1 MQRKTL
7 LSACIALAL
16 SGQGWAADITEIETT
31 TGEKKNT
38 NVTCPADPGK
48 LSPEE
53 LKRLPSECSS
63 VVEQNLMPWLV
74 TGAATALITTL
85 AIVELNDDDDHHR
98 NNSPLPPTPPD
109 DDSDDTPVPPTPG
122 GDEIIPD
129 DGPDDTPAP
138 PKPIAFNNDVTLD
151 KTAKTLTI
159 RDSVFSYTENADGT
173 ISLQDSNGRKATIN
187 LWQIDETNNTVALE
201 GMSADGATKWQYNH
215 NGELVITGDNTTV
228 NNTGKT
234 IVDGKGATGTEIA
247 GNNAVVNQDGE
258 LDVSGGGHGIDIT
271 GDSATVDNKGGM
283 TVTDPDSIGIQIDG
297 DKAVVNN
304 DGDNAISN
312 GGTGTQ
318 VNGDEATV
326 NNNGSTTVDGKDSTG
341 TEINGDKAIVNNDG
355 DSTILDGG
363 TGTRITGDD
372 ATANNSGNTTVDGQG
387 STGTEI
393 AGNNAVVNQDGELDV
408 SGGGH
413 GIDITGDSATV
424 DNKGGMTVADADS
437 IGIQID
443 GDKAVVNNDGDSA
456 ISNGGTGTQVNG
468 DEATVNNNGSTTV
481 DGKDST
487 GTEINGDKAIV
498 NNDGDSTI
506 LDGGTGTRITGDD
519 ATANNSGNTT
529 VDGQGSTGTEIAGN
543 NAVVNQD
550 GELDVSGGGHG
561 IDITGDSAT
570 VDNKGGMTVADA
582 DSIGIQIDGDK
593 AVVNNDGDN
602 AISNGGTGTQV
613 NGDEATV
620 NNNGST
626 TVDGKDS
633 TGTEINGD
641 QAIVNNDGDSTI
653 LDGGTGTRITG
664 DDATAN
670 NSGNT
675 TVDGQGSTGTEI
687 AGNNAVVNQD
697 GELDVS
703 GGGHGIDITGDSA
716 TVDNKGGMTV
726 ADADSIGIQ
735 IDGDKA
741 VVNNDGDSTIL
752 DGGTGTRITG
762 DDATANNSGNTTV
775 DGQGSTGT
783 EIAGNNAVVNQ
794 DGELDVSGGG
804 HGIDITGDSATV
816 DNKGGMTVA
825 DADSIGIQID
835 GDKAVVNNDG
845 DNAISNGGT
854 GTQVNGDE
862 ATVNNNGNTTVDGKD
877 STGTEIAGN
886 NATVTQEG
894 ELTVSSGGRGI
905 DITGNNAKVD
915 TKGKMTITGT
925 DSVGVSIN
933 GDSATLTNTGDI
945 DVSNSATGFSLVTNE
960 GIISLAGSMKVG
972 DFSTGM
978 ALSGD
983 NNSVTLAAKDINV
996 TGQKATGVNISGDSN
1011 TVDITGNILVDKD
1024 QTADNAVD
1032 YFYDPSVGVNIS
1044 GNSNTVSLD
1053 GKLTV
1058 IADSELTSR
1067 KYMEFDGSQENIS
1080 GLTVS
1085 GDGNTVN
1092 LNGDIQ
1098 FVGEKNA
1105 LADGSTI
1112 ADKRS
1117 YFGKTP
1123 LVSVDGQ
1130 SKVYLNGDSTIS
1142 DSLPLGYA
1150 NILQLSNKA
1159 ALEIGSDATFSMQD
1173 ISVYEHYFTQTPQ
1186 IIKVDTGSQVVNNG
1200 DVDIWNISFAGI
1212 WGENSTGINNGNIT
1226 LSQYD
1231 YSSPETSFSEP
1242 DHMAFLSSSG
1252 GSAVNNGTIT
1262 AKVMEQHSV
1271 LNLGSAAG
1279 VADPRVF
1286 NNSVSSMMGM
1296 EAYGKGT
1303 VLNSESGVIDMYG
1316 RGNIGMLAVDDSAAD
1331 NAGKITLDT
1340 LWVDQNDTTT
1350 LRTDLPSS
1358 TAIDYGVGMA
1368 TGTNSGGGARSNGV
1382 ATNQQGGVITVYN
1395 AGAAMAAYGASNMV
1409 INQGII
1415 NLEKNGNYDGGLG
1428 ANMLVGMAVYNRGT
1442 AINDKTGVI
1451 NINVDTGQA
1460 FYNDG
1465 TGTILNYGEINLL
1478 GSPMD
1483 SADSHMGAIPEN
1495 LDLLTALTGSGE
1507 TDMRTASSGG
1517 FVTTKA
1523 MANYG
1528 NETLNSNVAAKA
1540 WLYNQDK
1547 ANLTINGELSIGQ
1560 GLENSGLL
1568 DSDTI
1573 SAAANVYNRASGSII
1588 TDQLS
1593 LTGSNSFFNEGNF
1606 SGSVAGSSYKQN
1618 VVNTGT
1624 MAVMA
1629 DGKSLISG
1637 SFLLYNE
1644 AGATLSNS
1652 SSAVSG
1658 GENAIVNV
1666 TRTGDSL
1673 AQVNRGTI
1681 TAVNGYSAIKTAST
1695 GSNSNGKWIWNTD
1708 TGVISGVNPNA
1719 PLIDL
1724 GRGYNFANAG
1734 TINVQ
1739 GDGAVAISGG
1749 TTSYTVQL
1757 VNSGTINVGTAQ
1769 GKADGTNGTGLIG
1782 IKGNG
1787 SDTTINNAQSGVIN
1801 VYADNSW
1808 AFGGKTKAIINNG
1821 EINLLCD
1828 TGCDIYAPGTTGT
1841 LNDHNSTTDIIVP
1854 AATSTPTQGSVPT
1867 VPADSSAQQKLTNYT
1882 IGTNSDGTSGMLK
1895 ANNLVISDN
1904 VKVNTGF
1911 SAGTADTTVVINDVF
1926 KGENISGAENISSST
1941 VMWNA
1946 QGSTDAS
1953 GNVDVTMTKN
1963 AYTDVVTD
1971 SSVNNVAQVLDSGYT
1986 NNDLYTSLNV
1996 GTTAELNSALKQI
2009 SGSQATTVFNEA
2021 RVLSNRFSMLSD
2033 AAPEV
2038 ANGLAF
2044 NVVAKGDPRAEL
2056 GNDTQYDMM
2065 ALRKS
2070 LTLTEHQNLSLEYG
2084 IARLEGNSSD
2094 TAGDNG
2100 VTGGYS
2106 QFFGLKHQMAFDNG
2120 MSWNNA
2126 LRYDV
2131 HNLDSSRSIA
2141 YGDVNKTVDANVKQQ
2156 YLEFR
2161 SEGAKTFELREGLN
2175 VTPYAGV
2182 KLRHTLENG
2191 YQERNAG
2198 DFNLS
2203 MNSGSET
2210 AVDSIV
2216 GLKLDYA
2223 GKEGW
2228 SANATLEGG
2237 PNLSYVKSQRTA
2249 SISGAGSQRFNID
2262 DGQSG
2267 GGFNSLATMGVKY
2280 SSQESAL
2287 QLDAFHWKE
2296 DGISDKGVMLN
2307 FKKTF

>member
-129 DGPDDTPAP
+129 DGPDDTPTP
-138 PKPIAFNNDVTLD
+138 PKPIAFNNDVILD
-151 KTAKTLTI
+151 KTEKTLTI

-326 NNNGSTTVDGKDSTG
+326 NNNGNTTVDGKDSTG

-424 DNKGGMTVADADS
+424 DNKGGMTVTDPDS

-468 DEATVNNNGSTTV
+468 DEATVNNNGNTTV

-570 VDNKGGMTVADA
+570 VDNKGGMTVTDP

-626 TVDGKDS
+626 TVDGQGSTGTEIAGNNAVVNQDGTLDVSGGGHGIDITGDSATVDNKGGMTVTDPDSIGIQIDGDKAVVNNEGDNAISNGGTGTQVNGDEATVNNNGKTTVDGKDS

-641 QAIVNNDGDSTI
+641 KAIVNNDGDSTI

-697 GELDVS
+697 GLLDVS

-716 TVDNKGGMTV
+716 TVINKGN
-726 ADADSIGIQ
+726 I
-735 IDGDKA
+735 
-741 VVNNDGDSTIL
+741 
-752 DGGTGTRITG
+752 
-762 DDATANNSGNTTV
+762 
-775 DGQGSTGT
+775 
-783 EIAGNNAVVNQ
+783 
-794 DGELDVSGGG
+794 
-804 HGIDITGDSATV
+804 
-816 DNKGGMTVA
+816 
-825 DADSIGIQID
+825 
-835 GDKAVVNNDG
+835 
-845 DNAISNGGT
+845 
-854 GTQVNGDE
+854 
-862 ATVNNNGNTTVDGKD
+862 
-877 STGTEIAGN
+877 
-886 NATVTQEG
+886 TVT
-894 ELTVSSGGRGI
+894 
-905 DITGNNAKVD
+905 DK
-915 TKGKMTITGT
+915 
-925 DSVGVSIN
+925 DSVGVLIN
-933 GDSATLTNTGDI
+933 GDRATFANTGHI
-945 DVSNSATGFSLVTNE
+945 DVNNSATGMSITTSE
-960 GIISLAGSMKVG
+960 GAISQAGSMNVG

-978 ALSGD
+978 ALSGN
-983 NNSVTLAAKDINV
+983 NNSVTLAAKDLNV
-996 TGQKATGVNISGDSN
+996 IGQKATGVNISGDN
-1011 TVDITGNILVDKD
+1011 NAVDITGNILVDKD
-1024 QTADNAVD
+1024 QTATNAVD
-1032 YFYDPSVGVNIS
+1032 YFYEPSIGVNVS

-1058 IADSELTSR
+1058 VADSELTSR
-1067 KYMEFDGSQENIS
+1067 IYADFDGSQENIS
-1080 GLTVS
+1080 GLVVS
-1085 GDGNTVN
+1085 GDDNTVY
-1092 LNGDIQ
+1092 LNGGIQ
-1098 FVGEKNA
+1098 LVGEENQ
-1105 LADGSTI
+1105 LTDGSTV
-1112 ADKRS
+1112 ASNRNG
-1117 YFGKTP
+1117 YGKTP
-1123 LVSVDGQ
+1123 VITVDGK
-1130 SKVYLNGDSTIS
+1130 SSVYLNGDSTING
-1142 DSLPLGYA
+1142 DLPLAYSGMIRLKNSA
-1150 NILQLSNKA
+1150 MI
-1159 ALEIGSDATFSMQD
+1159 EIGADATINMQ
-1173 ISVYEHYFTQTPQ
+1173 
-1186 IIKVDTGSQVVNNG
+1186 
-1200 DVDIWNISFAGI
+1200 VDIYDHYARSESQMIFVESGAELVNKGDIDTRNIGFAAI
-1212 WGENSTGINNGNIT
+1212 SGENSTGSNSGNIT
-1226 LSQYD
+1226 LSQYN
-1231 YSSPETSFSEP
+1231 YGLLANAGVGYFTTK
-1242 DHMAFLSSSG
+1242 G

-1262 AKVMEQHSV
+1262 AKVMEQESV
-1271 LNLGSAAG
+1271 INLGASLGLNEANTFYSDA
-1279 VADPRVF
+1279 
-1286 NNSVSSMMGM
+1286 NSMMGLD
-1296 EAYGKGT
+1296 AFDHGY
-1303 VLNSESGVIDMYG
+1303 VSNESGGSIEMYG
-1316 RGNIGMLAVDDSAAD
+1316 RGNVGMLAIDESTAE
-1331 NAGKITLDT
+1331 NAGQITLDA
-1340 LWVDQNDTTT
+1340 LWVDADDTTT
-1350 LRTDLPSS
+1350 LRSNIGNDARS
-1358 TAIDYGVGMA
+1358 YGVGMA
-1368 TGTNSGGGARSNGV
+1368 VGTNTYSGPRKN
-1382 ATNQQGGVITVYN
+1382 ATAVNKQGGVITVYN
-1395 AGAAMAAYGASNMV
+1395 AGIGMAAYGASNTV
-1409 INQGII
+1409 INEGII
-1415 NLEKNGNYDGGLG
+1415 NLEKNANYDSSLG
-1428 ANMLVGMAVYNRGT
+1428 ADSLIGMAAYKSGT
-1442 AINDKTGVI
+1442 AINEQSGVI
-1451 NINVDTGQA
+1451 NINADNGQA
-1460 FYNDG
+1460 FYSDG
-1465 TGTILNYGEINLL
+1465 SGTILNYGTICVNT
-1478 GSPMD
+1478 
-1483 SADSHMGAIPEN
+1483 N
-1495 LDLLTALTGSGE
+1495 CLTGNDYNE
-1507 TDMRTASSGG
+1507 TDSYTSLLYTGGDVITAQ
-1517 FVTTKA
+1517 
-1523 MANYG
+1523 
-1528 NETLNSNVAAKA
+1528 NET
-1540 WLYNQDK
+1540 Q
-1547 ANLTINGELSIGQ
+1547 NLTQKASIN
-1560 GLENSGLL
+1560 
-1568 DSDTI
+1568 DKK
-1573 SAAANVYNRASGSII
+1573 
-1588 TDQLS
+1588 
-1593 LTGSNSFFNEGNF
+1593 EG
-1606 SGSVAGSSYKQN
+1606 N
-1618 VVNTGT
+1618 VVN
-1624 MAVMA
+1624 
-1629 DGKSLISG
+1629 SG
-1637 SFLLYNE
+1637 SLS
-1644 AGATLSNS
+1644 GADIAIS
-1652 SSAVSG
+1652 S
-1658 GENAIVNV
+1658 GELVN
-1666 TRTGDSL
+1666 T
-1673 AQVNRGTI
+1673 
-1681 TAVNGYSAIKTAST
+1681 ST
-1695 GSNSNGKWIWNTD
+1695 G
-1708 TGVISGVNPNA
+1708 
-1719 PLIDL
+1719 
-1724 GRGYNFANAG
+1724 
-1734 TINVQ
+1734 
-1739 GDGAVAISGG
+1739 
-1749 TTSYTVQL
+1749 
-1757 VNSGTINVGTAQ
+1757 
-1769 GKADGTNGTGLIG
+1769 
-1782 IKGNG
+1782 
-1787 SDTTINNAQSGVIN
+1787 TINNAIIINDGELSNEGSVAKVTLNAGTFGNTGTVNSRMFQTGGTFNNQQGGVVQNGANLSKTAITNNEGTWYLGASSSSDSNNASMMEIYNTAVFNNSGDFILNNSRNAIHLYQSGSFYNTGHMLISGANYSGNAIN
-1801 VYADNSW
+1801 YWNANNNGRFINSGTVDVT
-1808 AFGGKTKAIINNG
+1808 AKALATSGVDASTNHAYFWNQNSGIVNFDKDSGVAVKFTHSNYVAQNDGTMNISGNNAIAMEGNKNAQLINNG
-1821 EINLLCD
+1821 TINLGAQGTTD
-1828 TGCDIYAPGTTGT
+1828 TGMIGMQ
-1841 LNDHNSTTDIIVP
+1841 L
-1854 AATSTPTQGSVPT
+1854 
-1867 VPADSSAQQKLTNYT
+1867 DSSATADAVIENNGTINIYANNSFAFSMLSSVGHLVNNGTVTIADGVTGSGLIKQGNSVNIEGVNGNNGNNSEVHYANYT
-1882 IGTNSDGTSGMLK
+1882 LPDVPGSSVFVSTDNVSDNGGQNNLNGYVVGTSSDGSAGKLK
-1895 ANNLVISDN
+1895 VSNASLKGVS
-1904 VKVNTGF
+1904 VNTGF
-1911 SAGTADTTVVINDVF
+1911 TSGTSATSVTFDNVVQGNNLTDADTITSTSVVW
-1926 KGENISGAENISSST
+1926 S
-1941 VMWNA
+1941 A
-1946 QGSTDAS
+1946 QGNTDAN

-1971 SSVNNVAQVLDSGYT
+1971 SSVNNVAQVLDTGYT

-2084 IARLEGNSSD
+2084 IARLEGNGSD

-2120 MSWNNA
+2120 MNWNNA

-2131 HNLDSSRSIA
+2131 HQLDSSRSIA
-2141 YGDVNKTVDANVKQQ
+2141 YGDVNKTADANVKQQ

-2182 KLRHTLENG
+2182 KLRHTLEGG

-2287 QLDAFHWKE
+2287 QVDAFHWKE